1 MVSCRIKVFSSK
13 MTSFLVTLIN
23 VIVSSIDLILYP
35 INFLIYKKPWKLPPR
50 RPYGYQPHQLIFCG
64 ANSSQVLLKPSLP
77 EPTCENSQAM
87 KTAGVDTM
95 NMVLEY
101 MMAKYGNRPCL
112 GYRKVLGTRKYL
124 TDDGTVLEKIIF
136 EDRYT
141 WQSYHEIHQRVFN
154 VAKGIYSMGIR
165 PKDKLLIYADTSPE
179 WLITALACFKSSVT
193 IVTLYTNLGDEGII
207 YGINQVQV
215 HTLVTNQSLLPKILS
230 LKEQLPHLKTV
241 IVFVNHAT
249 KKVIYLRQNHIT
261 IVPFP
266 HVESRGTKMNTSQLK
281 QPTPDSEAV
290 IMYTSG
296 STGEPKGVILT
307 HKNLTSSLMGCCI
320 RACNLMGYERYSEEV
335 YLAYLPLAHIFEIT
349 QEIIVLSLGI
359 KVGYSSPH
367 TLTDTSTAIMPGH
380 RGDIS
385 ILRPT
390 VMAAVPLILDRIY
403 KSFRSKVGQKGQSF
417 QEIFDFC
424 VAYRVWW
431 LRKGYDTPFLNRVL
445 FGKIRNSFGGHLK
458 AIIAGGAPLS
468 PNVHNFLRATLGI
481 NLAQGYGL
489 TESNGGITLS
499 TAEDLSVG
507 RVGNLLPGVQLK
519 LKDWVEGGYMVLDQT
534 GHGPRGEILLGG
546 PMIASGYYQLPEKT
560 EESFYVDPND
570 GLR

>member
-1 MVSCRIKVFSSK
+1 MF
-13 MTSFLVTLIN
+13 
-23 VIVSSIDLILYP
+23 D
-35 INFLIYKKPWKLPPR
+35 
-50 RPYGYQPHQLIFCG
+50 
-64 ANSSQVLLKPSLP
+64 
-77 EPTCENSQAM
+77 
-87 KTAGVDTM
+87 
-95 NMVLEY
+95 
-101 MMAKYGNRPCL
+101 
-112 GYRKVLGTRKYL
+112 
-124 TDDGTVLEKIIF
+124 
-136 EDRYT
+136 
-141 WQSYHEIHQRVFN
+141 
-154 VAKGIYSMGIR
+154 VAKGLHSMGMR
-165 PKDKLLIYADTSPE
+165 PKDKLLIYADTCPE
-179 WLITALACFKSSVT
+179 WLIMALACFKSSLT

-215 HTLVTNQSLLPKILS
+215 HTLVTNQLLLPKVLS
-230 LKEQLPHLKTV
+230 LKEKLPYLKTV
-241 IVFVNHAT
+241 IVFVDKTAN
-249 KKVIYLRQNHIT
+249 KVIYLRQNNLT

-266 HVESRGTKMNTSQLK
+266 HVESRGNKVTSNLIK
-281 QPTPDSEAV
+281 APTSDSEAV

-296 STGEPKGVILT
+296 STGKPKGVILT
-307 HKNLTSSLMGCCI
+307 HKNLTSSLMGCCV
-320 RACNLMGYERYSEEV
+320 RACNLMGYERHSDEV

-367 TLTDTSTAIMPGH
+367 TLTDASTAILPGH

-385 ILRPT
+385 ILRPS

-403 KSFRSKVGQKGQSF
+403 KSLRSKVGQKGKSF

-445 FGKIRNSFGGHLK
+445 FGKIRDSFGGHLK

-468 PNVHNFLRATLGI
+468 PNVHDFLRATLGI

-499 TAEDLSVG
+499 SAEDLSVG

-560 EESFYVDPND
+560 EEAFFIDPND